1 MLIFHI
7 PYMATNS
14 TNNRLAL
21 TLPAAKLAKITQLLT
36 DLNAE
41 LEFTVGLTADE
52 RQALPKMNDGSEP
65 FVDDALA
72 GAQQNTDLFPGYVKL
87 DELQKDLTLYTQL
100 GPLVGRL
107 AGLSERLR
115 DTQMLAGSEA
125 YVTSLMIYRLA
136 ESASKAGLP
145 GADTLY
151 QTLRKRFTA
160 QGTPAAKAA
169 KPAPVPAKV

>member
-1 MLIFHI
+1 
-7 PYMATNS
+7 MATNS
-14 TNNRLAL
+14 TNNRLSA

-41 LEFTVGLTADE
+41 LDFTVGLTADE
-52 RQALPKMNDGSEP
+52 RISLPKMNDGTEP

-72 GAQQNTDLFPGYVKL
+72 GAQQNTDLFPAYVKME
-87 DELQKDLTLYTQL
+87 ELQKDLTLYTQL
-100 GPLVGRL
+100 GPLVSRL
-107 AGLSERLR
+107 AGLSEQLR

-125 YVTSLMIYRLA
+125 YVTALMIYRLA

-151 QTLRKRFTA
+151 QTLRKRFVG
-160 QGTPAAKAA
+160 QGTPGF
-169 KPAPVPAKV
+169 KPAPTAPKA